1 MLKLIFQSLRQ
12 LLVWTVLLGLLYPV
26 VVTLLAEGLFRP
38 QAEGSWLVQNGR
50 VVGSELLGQQFT
62 STKYFW
68 SRPSAC
74 NYSTVPSAAS
84 NLGPTSGQLRTNVM
98 NQSAA
103 LRAAHGLATN
113 APVPADLLFAS
124 GSGVDPHIS
133 PEAARFQ
140 IVRVATAR
148 GLATNRVASLV
159 EQFVEGPQ
167 FGFLGEPR
175 VNVLKLNLALDALK

>member
-1 MLKLIFQSLRQ
+1 MFKLIFQSVRQ
-12 LLVWTVLLGLLYPV
+12 LLVWTLLLGVLYPV
-26 VVTLLAEGLFRP
+26 VVTLLAEGVFRH
-38 QAEGSWLVQNGR
+38 QAEGSLLVQNGQ

-62 STKYFW
+62 GAKYFW

-74 NYSTVPSAAS
+74 TYTTLPSGAS
-84 NLGPTSGQLRTNVM
+84 NLGPTSGQLQTNVM
-98 NQSAA
+98 SNLAA
-103 LRAAHGLATN
+103 LRSAHGLATN

-140 IVRVATAR
+140 IARVAAAR
-148 GLATNRVASLV
+148 SLATNRVAALV

>member
-1 MLKLIFQSLRQ
+1 MLKLIFQSVRQ
-12 LLVWTVLLGLLYPV
+12 WLVWTLLLGLLYPV
-26 VVTLLAEGLFRP
+26 VVTLLAQGIFRP
-38 QAEGSWLVQNGR
+38 QAEGSQLAQNGR

-62 STKYFW
+62 SAKYFW

-74 NYSTVPSAAS
+74 AYSTVPSGAS
-84 NLGPTSGQLRTNVM
+84 NLGPTSGQLQTNVM
-98 NQSAA
+98 NRLAA

-113 APVPADLLFAS
+113 APVPAELLFAS
-124 GSGVDPHIS
+124 GSGVDPHLS

-140 IVRVATAR
+140 IARVAAAR
-148 GLATNRVASLV
+148 GLTTNRVASLV